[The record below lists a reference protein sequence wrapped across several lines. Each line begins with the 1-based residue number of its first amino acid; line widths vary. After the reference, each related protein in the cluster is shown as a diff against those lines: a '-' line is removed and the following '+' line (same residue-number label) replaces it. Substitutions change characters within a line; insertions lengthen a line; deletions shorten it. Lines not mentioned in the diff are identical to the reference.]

1 MDAMKEVKVWLF
13 SKLHSTTSGE
23 PSRAQNYS
31 SMGPLTPQT
40 IPEFV
45 IPKSNDSSRRT
56 SECSA
61 NEEMCSSQRNSFS
74 GRSCR
79 SSPPGSP
86 ARMSPSE
93 SAPCINGIKSSA
105 RASNSAPVTPK
116 HECNDIVNYRES
128 SSTNGLEN
136 GVTNVDPL
144 SVSAMSLPHFRAQTS
159 YGFSTLSE
167 MPHTR
172 RKESLF
178 HVGNESLLQNRK
190 HLKIGREN
198 SLSRSCEITHAD
210 KPMSLLNGSIK
221 NPPSVSMPSVVVT
234 AVSSSKQNSP
244 EAPSSCSMSRRRLSP
259 TYQAFHAVNRSQ
271 LPTRHNPLY
280 NRRRSS
286 LIGLEDNEGNGST
299 QATSPVSPKE
309 TNLDTGS
316 GRRSLG
322 DLTVPTSPSTQK
334 RHSAPAIPSDKE
346 NISDDDG
353 QKPRS
358 ISFHAFGKTQ
368 NQNSGQIF
376 APFGE
381 LKFSFQF
388 LAASQQLK
396 VTLIKAENLGGQ
408 SRDSQTVNSYVK
420 TYLMPGKV
428 QKQATNVVKRT
439 KYPVYNQD
447 LYFHNMSLD
456 ELHNMALRLKIF
468 SKGYNLKMQEFIGE
482 VTMPLDGY
490 DLLVDNRVW
499 KDLEGR
505 REREP
510 CGIRE
515 TVASKFGLSTLH
527 EDLGFISVGVRF
539 EPREGLLHVMVDQA
553 KALPQHQLTG
563 PPDPYVKVEVSQ
575 SSHPVSKKQTATKRK
590 TSHPVFDETFTF
602 NISPKMDDLSFT
614 SINILIFDHDRIR
627 SDDVIG
633 RVQLGCGSTEAS
645 EFEHWTEIL
654 SNPGHLITKWH
665 YLVET
670 DD

>member
-1 MDAMKEVKVWLF
+1 MKEVKVWLF
-13 SKLHSTTSGE
+13 NKLHSGA
-23 PSRAQNYS
+23 PSEQSRPAHIS
-31 SMGPLTPQT
+31 AMGPLTPQN

-45 IPKSNDSSRRT
+45 IPGSNDSSRRT
-56 SECSA
+56 SECSG
-61 NEEMCSSQRNSFS
+61 NEEMYSVQRNSFS

-93 SAPCINGIKSSA
+93 SAPCINAIKSSA
-105 RASNSAPVTPK
+105 RVSSSAPVTPK
-116 HECNDIVNYRES
+116 HECNDIVSYRECN
-128 SSTNGLEN
+128 STNGLEN

-144 SVSAMSLPHFRAQTS
+144 SLSAMSLPHFRAQTS

-178 HVGNESLLQNRK
+178 HMGNDSLLQNKK
-190 HLKIGREN
+190 HIKVTRES
-198 SLSRSCEITHAD
+198 SLSKSCEITHTD
-210 KPMSLLNGSIK
+210 KPVSLMNGSAK
-221 NPPSVSMPSVVVT
+221 NPPCASMPSVVVT
-234 AVSSSKQNSP
+234 AVASNSKKSPDGPPSSSL
-244 EAPSSCSMSRRRLSP
+244 SRRRLSP
-259 TYQAFHAVNRSQ
+259 TYQAFHAVNKSP

-280 NRRRSS
+280 YRRRSS
-286 LIGLEDNEGNGST
+286 LVGLEDGEGEGSSL
-299 QATSPVSPKE
+299 TSPSYTQKE
-309 TNLDTGS
+309 ANPETT

-322 DLTVPTSPSTQK
+322 DLTVPSSPTATHK
-334 RHSAPAIPSDKE
+334 RHSAPSIPADKE
-346 NISDDDG
+346 NISDDES

-358 ISFHAFGKTQ
+358 RSFHAFGKTQ
-368 NQNSGQIF
+368 TQNSGQIF

-381 LKFSFQF
+381 LKFSFQY

-408 SRDSQTVNSYVK
+408 SRDSQTVNSFIK

-428 QKQATNVVKRT
+428 QKQASNVVKRT

-505 REREP
+505 RERE
-510 CGIRE
+510 
-515 TVASKFGLSTLH
+515 
-527 EDLGFISVGVRF
+527 DLGFISVGVRF
-539 EPREGLLHVMVDQA
+539 EPREGLLHVLIDQA

-563 PPDPYVKVEVSQ
+563 PPDPYVRVEVSQ
-575 SSHPVSKKQTATKRK
+575 SSHPVSKKQTSTKKK

-602 NISPKMDDLSFT
+602 NISPKVDDLTFT
-614 SINILIFDHDRIR
+614 TINVLIFDHDRIR

-633 RVQLGCGSTEAS
+633 RVQLGSGATEAS

-654 SNPGHLITKWH
+654 SNPGDLITKWH
-665 YLVET
+665 YLVDL